1 MLTNRVDGRFTIT
14 ELEVWEITGKIVDG
28 EFLKYDY
35 EEIYKIKSHKKLD

>member
-14 ELEVWEITGKIVDG
+14 ELEVWEITGKIVNS

-35 EEIYKIKSHKKLD
+35 EEIYKIKFQKKMD